1 MTRVID
7 QDRKTNKRERRGE
20 REHIP
25 NGQLLVSVST
35 LLRFAPICDER
46 ARVRTIVPA
55 EFYEPRDRSLYKLS
69 KLSGGE

>member
-1 MTRVID
+1 MID

-20 REHIP
+20 RESISQ

-55 EFYEPRDRSLYKLS
+55 EFYEPRDDHFKYYIDSR
-69 KLSGGE
+69 GGNN